1 MRYEQQKQIFLTKAK
16 SRDLLARRL
25 FRDAIRY
32 EEKFGKDLSQF
43 DNLEL
48 QKFLEENYGTEEV
61 PLYRAVEIVRQYCVF
76 LENKGMVS
84 EKPSGAW
91 KWIHADQVDE
101 ARATMYAGPL
111 HLASVL
117 DRVFSPL
124 SENSVDLLYRCYL
137 WLAFAEVP
145 NNIVPLLRRAD
156 VDLLNRRVII
166 NGESFRIYEEAAP
179 VFAKVKELDAFKV
192 VEYKGDAY
200 IQRKYP
206 EMFFS
211 FKERGE
217 YNPERKLK
225 TMKIRLSDLSRETG
239 ATLNYST
246 VRSSGMFYRVFEL
259 ERSMCIKSPDEALV
273 PFDMRGSA
281 KKNEGGADQRTRKNL
296 LTRYEA
302 WKKAFEV

>member
-1 MRYEQQKQIFLTKAK
+1 MKYEQKKQSFLTKVK
-16 SRDLLARRL
+16 SRDPYARRL
-25 FRDAIRY
+25 FREAIPY

-48 QKFLEENYGTEEV
+48 LKFLEERFGTKEF
-61 PLYRAVEIVRQYCVF
+61 PLYRALEIVRQYCVF
-76 LENKGMVS
+76 LRDME
-84 EKPSGAW
+84 PSPSKAW
-91 KWIHADQVDE
+91 RWIKTDQADELQ
-101 ARATMYAGPL
+101 ATMYAGPL
-111 HLASVL
+111 HLAAEL
-117 DRVFSPL
+117 DRVFAPL
-124 SENSVDLLYRCYL
+124 SENSVDMLYRCYL

-145 NNIVPLLRRAD
+145 NNIIPLLRREN
-156 VDLLNRRVII
+156 VDMLNRRVII
-166 NGESFRIYEEAAP
+166 NGKNFRIFEEAAS
-179 VFAKVKELDAFKV
+179 VFARVKEMDAFKV

-200 IQRKYP
+200 INRNYP

-217 YNPERKLK
+217 YNPEGKLK
-225 TMKIRLSDLSRETG
+225 TLKIKLSSLSRETG
-239 ATLNYST
+239 AALNYSA
-246 VRSSGMFYRVFEL
+246 VRTSGMFYRVFEL

-281 KKNEGGADQRTRKNL
+281 KKNEGGADQRTKKNL

>member
-1 MRYEQQKQIFLTKAK
+1 MKYEQKKQSFLTKVK
-16 SRDLLARRL
+16 SRDPYARRL
-25 FRDAIRY
+25 FREAIPY

-48 QKFLEENYGTEEV
+48 LKFLEERFGTKEL
-61 PLYRAVEIVRQYCVF
+61 PLYRALEIVRQYCVF
-76 LENKGMVS
+76 LRDME
-84 EKPSGAW
+84 PSPSKAW
-91 KWIHADQVDE
+91 RWIKTDQVDE
-101 ARATMYAGPL
+101 LQATMYAGPL

-124 SENSVDLLYRCYL
+124 SEDSVDLLYRCYL

-145 NNIVPLLRRAD
+145 NNIVPLLRREN
-156 VDLLNRRVII
+156 VDMLNRRVII

-179 VFAKVKELDAFKV
+179 AFAKVKELDVFKV
-192 VEYKGDAY
+192 IEYKGDAY
-200 IQRKYP
+200 IPRKYP

-217 YNPERKLK
+217 YNPEGKLK

-273 PFDMRGSA
+273 SFDMRGSA
-281 KKNEGGADQRTRKNL
+281 KKNEGSADQRTTKNL
-296 LTRYEA
+296 LTRYAA